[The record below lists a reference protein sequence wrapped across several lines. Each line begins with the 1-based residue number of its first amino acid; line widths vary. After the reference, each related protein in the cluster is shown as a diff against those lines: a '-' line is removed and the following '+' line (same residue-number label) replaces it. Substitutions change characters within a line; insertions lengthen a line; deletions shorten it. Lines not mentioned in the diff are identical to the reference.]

1 MSIKVWCVKD
11 YPGHLIN
18 QISANKGDLP
28 KPLPWIE
35 PSINNLYLEACS
47 SFLYGNY
54 FSSIV
59 TASLLLEHTLRLAVV
74 DKNDCGLNRTASI
87 SEIDSYGSLSAIID
101 EAKPSDIFSGCN
113 EQWWI
118 DTAKCIRNK
127 SAHYLLPVILRKC
140 MECDSFSDY
149 FDPLIRK
156 KNNDAYYYE
165 KILTDWGAFYH
176 KDDRRF
182 AKYFLKDVYEQLL
195 LVISNTNWVGDES
208 WWKSQK
214 EWYDLFFEF
223 DWTIDNVI
231 TSISNAYKPFGKHN
245 I

>member
-74 DKNDCGLNRTASI
+74 NENDCGLNRTDSI
-87 SEIDSYGSLSAIID
+87 SQIDSYGSLSAIID
-101 EAKPSDIFSGCN
+101 EAIKTDILNGCN
-113 EQWWI
+113 EQWWR
-118 DTAKCIRNK
+118 DTAKYIRNK
-127 SAHYLLPVILRKC
+127 SAHYLLPVILRNC
-140 MECDSFSDY
+140 MECDSFSGY
-149 FDPLIRK
+149 FDPLLRK
-156 KNNDAYYYE
+156 ENNDAYYYE

-176 KDDRRF
+176 KEDYRF
-182 AKYFLKDVYEQLL
+182 AKYFLKDVYEQLFI
-195 LVISNTNWVGDES
+195 VISNTNWVGDES

-223 DWTIDNVI
+223 NWTIDNVVN
-231 TSISNAYKPFGKHN
+231 SMSNAYKPFGTHN